1 MLFDYGLGAVCGA
14 ALGFAAA
21 FFSQGGL
28 WDRRLFLRLSRM
40 PGRWHRRRWQLT
52 GIGALLGVY
61 IVWVQEGF
69 GRGAAGLLLLTG
81 LLLAASVTDLRRR
94 QIHTD
99 CLAVYGALVL
109 LWQCTGGVWSLLNG
123 VLGAAL
129 GLAALGI
136 PRLVRPAAVG
146 GGDVLLLAVC
156 GLAAGFPG
164 VVYLM
169 FRGMLLMALVGLVQL
184 ALRRADRKSTLPL
197 APFLLLG
204 ALV

>member
-1 MLFDYGLGAVCGA
+1 MLDYGLGALCGA
-14 ALGFAAA
+14 ALGFGAA
-21 FFSQGGL
+21 FFAQGGL
-28 WDRRLFLRLSRM
+28 LDRRLFLRLCRM
-40 PGRWHRRRWQLT
+40 PGRWHRQRWLLA
-52 GIGALLGVY
+52 GLGALLGVY

-81 LLLAASVTDLRRR
+81 LLLAASVTDLRRH

-99 CLAVYGALVL
+99 CLAVYAVL
-109 LWQCTGGVWSLLNG
+109 LFVWQCTGGLWSLLNG
-123 VLGAAL
+123 ALGAAL

-169 FRGMLLMALVGLVQL
+169 FRGMVVLALVGVVQL

>member
-1 MLFDYGLGAVCGA
+1 MLDYGLGALCGA
-14 ALGFAAA
+14 VLGFGAE
-21 FFSQGGL
+21 FFAQGGL
-28 WDRRLFLRLSRM
+28 LDRRLFLRLCRM
-40 PGRWHRRRWQLT
+40 PGRWHRQRWLLA
-52 GIGALLGVY
+52 GLGALLGVY

-81 LLLAASVTDLRRR
+81 LLLAASVTDLRRH

-99 CLAVYGALVL
+99 CLAVYAVL
-109 LWQCTGGVWSLLNG
+109 LFVWQCTGGLWSLLNG
-123 VLGAAL
+123 ALGAAL

-169 FRGMLLMALVGLVQL
+169 FRGMVVLALVGVVQL

>member
-1 MLFDYGLGAVCGA
+1 MLDYGLGAVCGA
-14 ALGFAAA
+14 ALGFLAA
-21 FFSQGGL
+21 FFAQGGL
-28 WDRRLFLRLSRM
+28 LDRRLFLRLCRM
-40 PGRWHRRRWQLT
+40 RGRWHRQRWLLA
-52 GIGALLGVY
+52 GLGALLGLY

-94 QIHTD
+94 QIHLD
-99 CLAVYGALVL
+99 CLAVYGALL
-109 LWQCTGGVWSLLNG
+109 LIWQCTGGLWSLLNG
-123 VLGAAL
+123 ALGAAL

-164 VVYLM
+164 VIYLM
-169 FRGMLLMALVGLVQL
+169 FRGMVALALVGLALL
-184 ALRRADRKSTLPL
+184 ALRRADRTSTLPL

>member
-1 MLFDYGLGAVCGA
+1 MLDYGLGALCGA
-14 ALGFAAA
+14 VLGFGAA
-21 FFSQGGL
+21 FFAQGGL
-28 WDRRLFLRLSRM
+28 LDRRLFLRLCRM
-40 PGRWHRRRWQLT
+40 PGRWRRQRWLLA
-52 GIGALLGVY
+52 GLGALLGVY

-99 CLAVYGALVL
+99 CLAVYAVL
-109 LWQCTGGVWSLLNG
+109 LFIWQCTGGLWNVLNG
-123 VLGAAL
+123 ALGAAL

-169 FRGMLLMALVGLVQL
+169 FRGMVVLALVGVVQL